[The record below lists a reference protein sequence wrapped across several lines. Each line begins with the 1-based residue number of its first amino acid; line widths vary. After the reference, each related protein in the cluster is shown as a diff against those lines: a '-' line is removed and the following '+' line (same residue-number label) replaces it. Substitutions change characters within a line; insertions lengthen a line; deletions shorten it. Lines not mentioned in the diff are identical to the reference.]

1 MKCRYVLVR
10 QKTEEWDKI
19 DKSLK
24 SNLTK
29 IKDNAA
35 INSQL
40 EKDKTKFLRNFL
52 ELEIFWKGSVISKS
66 QWYREI
72 GSL

>member
-10 QKTEEWDKI
+10 QKTEEWDEI

>member
-10 QKTEEWDKI
+10 QKTEEWDEI

-52 ELEIFWKGSVISKS
+52 ELEIFWKGLVISKS